1 MACSNKCR
9 NKNILVALLSVLV
22 IVCVFSILTGCNTIA
37 GIGEDMKAL
46 AQGTQDYLAGEPS
59 TDKNFRNNYNK

>member
-1 MACSNKCR
+1 MTCSNKCR
-9 NKNILVALLSVLV
+9 NKNILVSLLSILV

>member
-9 NKNILVALLSVLV
+9 NKNILVALLSVLG
-22 IVCVFSILTGCNTIA
+22 IVCVFSILSGCNTIA

-59 TDKNFRNNYNK
+59 TDKNYRTNYND

>member
-22 IVCVFSILTGCNTIA
+22 IVCVFSILSGCNTIA

-59 TDKNFRNNYNK
+59 TDKNYRTNYND

>member
-1 MACSNKCR
+1 MTCSNKCR
-9 NKNILVALLSVLV
+9 NKNILVAILSVLV

>member
-1 MACSNKCR
+1 MNCSKKCKS
-9 NKNILVALLSVLV
+9 KNLVIALLSVLV
-22 IVCVFSILTGCNTIA
+22 IVCVFSILAGCNTIA